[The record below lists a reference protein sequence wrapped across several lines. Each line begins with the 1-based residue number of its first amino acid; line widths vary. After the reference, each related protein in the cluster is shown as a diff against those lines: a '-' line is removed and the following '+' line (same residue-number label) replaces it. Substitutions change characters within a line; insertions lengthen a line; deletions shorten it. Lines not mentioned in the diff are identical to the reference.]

1 MSAEQTTPL
10 EIPDAAWDAVVQAS
24 PIADVNAA
32 KGSAWDIN
40 DLQEK
45 AVRAAAPLIVAA
57 ELDAQAARVED
68 SAKAWGDDLEPGTPA
83 YSMAGVLADVV
94 SELRLRA
101 VELRGDRKA
110 EQR

>member
-1 MSAEQTTPL
+1 MNITPL
-10 EIPDAAWDAVVQAS
+10 EIPGAAWDAVVQAS

-45 AVRAAAPLIVAA
+45 AVTAAAPHIVAA
-57 ELDAQAARVED
+57 ELQRLMDDAFPDED
-68 SAKAWGDDLEPGTPA
+68 SDYHYGCERLLDLVRDRIP
-83 YSMAGVLADVV
+83 
-94 SELRLRA
+94 
-101 VELRGDRKA
+101 ELRGDRKA